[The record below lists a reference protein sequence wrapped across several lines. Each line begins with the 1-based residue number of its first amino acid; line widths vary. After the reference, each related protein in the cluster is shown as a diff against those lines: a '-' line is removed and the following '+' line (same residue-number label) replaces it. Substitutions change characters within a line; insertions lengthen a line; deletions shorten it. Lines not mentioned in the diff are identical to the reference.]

1 MILRPKLRPVTD
13 SDLPTFYLY
22 QADEGAARMADFPI
36 RSELDFYTHWHKIM
50 VDPANIL
57 RTILYEGQ
65 VAGNMVSF
73 IMEGRREVG
82 YWLGREFWGRGIA
95 TAALK
100 LFLEE
105 ITERPLYAF
114 TAHSNPASV
123 KVLQKCGFSQ
133 LEKTDKGLVFRLE

>member
-1 MILRPKLRPVTD
+1 MIITAKLRPVTE
-13 SDLPTFYLY
+13 SDFPTFYLH
-22 QADEGAARMADFPI
+22 QADEEAARMADFPI
-36 RSELDFYTHWHKIM
+36 RTEEAFYAHWHKIKA
-50 VDPANIL
+50 DPANIL
-57 RTILYEGQ
+57 RTIIYEGQ

-82 YWLGREFWGRGIA
+82 YWLGCDFWGRGIA

-105 ITERPLYAF
+105 VTERPLFAF
-114 TAHSNPASV
+114 TAHTNPASA
-123 KVLQKCGFSQ
+123 KVLLKCGFSQ